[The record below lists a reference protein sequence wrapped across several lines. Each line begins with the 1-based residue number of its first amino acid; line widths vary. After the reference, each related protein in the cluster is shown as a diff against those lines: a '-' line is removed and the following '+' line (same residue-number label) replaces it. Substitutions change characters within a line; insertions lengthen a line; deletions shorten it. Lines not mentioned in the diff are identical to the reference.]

1 MIISTIGRYAV
12 LLQIL
17 LQDTTDL
24 GASAAQSIIRDG
36 ATATA
41 VADSLDLD
49 TLPTADPH
57 RILQSCSS
65 ITRKGRCKNGCTW
78 DSSSNTCNPSG
89 PAPTPPPFSS
99 PPTTSPS
106 KSPSASPTARPTD
119 APTSEGMGYCSD
131 DSSKFCM
138 NVDVCG
144 CSSARRRL
152 LDLDTHN
159 NHMHRALQNCSYD
172 KKRQCNN
179 DSSCTWSGRNC
190 VAITPPPVSSPT
202 NPPSKSPMGVTE
214 PPSKAPIDSPTRSP
228 TNAVRLHYNI
238 FETLFTIV
246 CMLLTSCFSLCLH
259 SCSLPKLLPRVNG
272 KKILHTCHFFIS
284 KRFVLQS

>member
-99 PPTTSPS
+99 PPHDLTIQIAISLADG
-106 KSPSASPTARPTD
+106 KA
-119 APTSEGMGYCSD
+119 
-131 DSSKFCM
+131 
-138 NVDVCG
+138 NG
-144 CSSARRRL
+144 CSYLRG
-152 LDLDTHN
+152 H
-159 NHMHRALQNCSYD
+159 
-172 KKRQCNN
+172 
-179 DSSCTWSGRNC
+179 G
-190 VAITPPPVSSPT
+190 I
-202 NPPSKSPMGVTE
+202 
-214 PPSKAPIDSPTRSP
+214 
-228 TNAVRLHYNI
+228 
-238 FETLFTIV
+238 LF
-246 CMLLTSCFSLCLH
+246 
-259 SCSLPKLLPRVNG
+259 G
-272 KKILHTCHFFIS
+272 
-284 KRFVLQS
+284 